1 MNIFGKAKTKET
13 SSYRYDLHLSYL
25 ITIYLCVYY
34 RLDEYKLHKSEED
47 EMND

>member
-13 SSYRYDLHLSYL
+13 SSYRYHLSCVV
-25 ITIYLCVYY
+25 TIYLCVYY
-34 RLDEYKLHKSEED
+34 RLDEYKLRKSEED